1 MSLNKAPAEKTSMF
15 SRIAGFVAA
24 LCLTSAAAQA
34 QNTGPAPVA
43 KTTGVSGVLMQQEG
57 PGQPFRPVRKGDDV
71 GEGVLLVALPEAEFS
86 STNGAVRATM
96 YYYTGDTLPL
106 AESAARFHKNAKF
119 DFDVTLERGV
129 LLLKNAR
136 AQGESHVRLRGPHEN
151 WDVTLQTPQTFVV
164 VARVN
169 RQPPGC
175 RLFKDTA
182 DQQSDP
188 PKFIDEPISGT
199 YLLVVEGKAVVKTPT
214 ASHALRAPPG
224 PAMLEHEGTSG
235 NHVRDLQKTPEEVRP
250 LTEAEKKRFAEACQH
265 CKCCYDLPVAKAVAE
280 LLGSTE
286 RFPRLV
292 GVATAGAL
300 DDLPGLLDAFADPK
314 HPEVR
319 DRAVVALRSWMAQ
332 KPGQLR
338 RLYKAMTEDRK
349 MPPKQALSVIA
360 LLKGFDEHEQA
371 DPALYQALLDGL
383 EHPALAIRELSHW
396 HLSRIAPAGKAIA
409 YDAAAPVEMRREAV
423 AAWRALVPARGTGL
437 PRRNSGE

>member
-1 MSLNKAPAEKTSMF
+1 MSLNKAPAEKMSMF
-15 SRIAGFVAA
+15 SRIAWLVAT
-24 LCLTSAAAQA
+24 LFLTSAAAQA
-34 QNTGPAPVA
+34 QDPAPAPVA
-43 KTTGVSGVLMQQEG
+43 RCMGVTGILMQQEG
-57 PGQPFRPVRKGDDV
+57 PDKPFRPVRKGEDV

-96 YYYTGDTLPL
+96 YYYTGATLPL
-106 AESAARFHKNAKF
+106 AECAARFHKNAKL

-175 RLFKDTA
+175 RLFKDKA

-188 PKFIDEPISGT
+188 AKFVDEPISGM
-199 YLLVVEGKAVVKTPT
+199 YLLVVEGKAVVKTPM
-214 ASHALRAPPG
+214 ASYALRAPPG

-250 LTEAEKKRFAEACQH
+250 LTEAEKKQFAEAAQQ
-265 CKCCYDLPVAKAVAE
+265 CKCFYDRPVAKAVAE
-280 LLGSTE
+280 LLGSAE

-332 KPGQLR
+332 KPGQLQ

-349 MPPKQALSVIA
+349 MPPKQALSAIA
-360 LLKGFDEHEQA
+360 LLKGFDDHELA
-371 DPALYQALLDGL
+371 DPALYQVLIDGL
-383 EHPALAIRELSHW
+383 EHPALAIRELAHW
-396 HLSRIAPAGKAIA
+396 HLSRLVPAGKSIA
-409 YDAAAPVEMRREAV
+409 YDAAAPVEMRQKAV
-423 AAWRALVPARGTGL
+423 AAWRALIPAPGSGL
-437 PRRNSGE
+437 PK